1 MSTIGD
7 YFNASNRLQSSV
19 SRLLDMIED
28 TTHQLYDTKRT
39 QHELVTTVS
48 SGQQESLS
56 ISTRC
61 DELEERLREEV
72 EAKEYLAM
80 ELHKAEG
87 LIEGYSTERDQRE
100 QQVRDLEEKTEA
112 LVLELETTKNRLLDL
127 EASHHEA
134 TSLRSEMQRQRE
146 LLNDSVGDQA
156 QGFHDNRPY
165 YLVPLVPLG
174 VAVGWYFL
182 REWLL

>member
-1 MSTIGD
+1 MEYTYD
-7 YFNASNRLQSSV
+7 ASNRLQSSV